1 MATSS
6 VRISADLLD
15 QARDAAKSE
24 FRSVQ
29 GQLEYWARVGKA
41 ASENPDLPTSFVM
54 EAVSSLAE
62 PRSLATEFVPRSS
75 SK

>member
-1 MATSS
+1 
-6 VRISADLLD
+6 
-15 QARDAAKSE
+15 
-24 FRSVQ
+24 
-29 GQLEYWARVGKA
+29 
-41 ASENPDLPTSFVM
+41 M

>member
-6 VRISADLLD
+6 VRISSELLD
-15 QARDAAKSE
+15 QARDAAHAE

-29 GQLEYWARVGKA
+29 GQLEFWARVGKA
-41 ASENPDLPTSFVM
+41 ATENPDLPTSFVV

-62 PRSLATEFVPRSS
+62 PRSLATEFVPRS
-75 SK
+75 KHQ